1 MKSKILKNG
10 RISVNREG
18 TMRKTLYVSI
28 IAVVITSLSVGG
40 MIWYLAPSV
49 EVEKPMVIATSTLLG
64 YFAEEIGKGEI
75 EVRTLVN
82 PGSCPMLYEAK
93 PSDINAVSQA
103 TLVIQH
109 GTERWLDDVIEA
121 SGNKGVKRLSH
132 LGCPGFF
139 LPIDEGRFNTIRD
152 AIIDVKPEKADFFSH
167 NADLLWENISQVKAT
182 LKERAAEYNTSRY
195 KLITIA
201 CQRNFASWLGF
212 DVVDVFSCQV
222 TMSVRDQMELI
233 EVAEMENVSIVVSN
247 VQGDTTTGEYIA
259 EMVGAEYVVVTNVPG
274 ILGTE
279 TYLDVLEYDAQ
290 QYFDAC
296 QSLLK

>member
-1 MKSKILKNG
+1 MSYG
-10 RISVNREG
+10 TSVKR
-18 TMRKTLYVSI
+18 TLQLAIV
-28 IAVVITSLSVGG
+28 AVVITGMLAGG
-40 MIWYLAPSV
+40 GVWYLASI
-49 EVEKPMVIATSTLLG
+49 EVQPEKPVVVATSTLLG
-64 YFAEEIGKGEI
+64 YFAVEIGKEEI

-82 PGSCPMLYEAK
+82 PGSCPMLYEAE
-93 PSDINAVSQA
+93 PSDMDAVSQA

-109 GTERWLDDVIEA
+109 GTERWLDVVIEA
-121 SGNKGVKRLSH
+121 SGNKDVKRLSH
-132 LGCPGFF
+132 LGCPRFF
-139 LPIDEGRFNTIRD
+139 LPIDEGRFNTIKD
-152 AIIDVKPEKADFFSH
+152 AIIDVKPEKADFFRH
-167 NADLLWENISQVKAT
+167 NADLLWENISQVKAE

-201 CQRNFASWLGF
+201 CQRKFASWLGF

-222 TMSVRDQMELI
+222 TMSVRDQMELV
-233 EVAEMENVSIVVSN
+233 EVARKENVSIVVSN

-259 EMVGAEYVVVTNVPG
+259 ETIGAKYVVVTNVPG

-279 TYLDVLEYDAQ
+279 TYLDVLEYGAQ